1 MTRGR
6 FAPSPTGRMH
16 LGNVF
21 CALLSWLS
29 AKSKGGEWVLR
40 IEDLDPQRSRR
51 EYALQLMDDL
61 QWLGLPWDG
70 EPVWQSQRG
79 HIYEEYL
86 HRLTEMGLTYPCFC
100 TRADIMATQAP
111 HETDGR
117 VVYKGTCRPKDVISD
132 AENDVADTACRVP
145 TASEEDNSF
154 NVQRPTL
161 TPQTVPLRQGA
172 NEVFREMTECH
183 FVPHEGSTIQCDA
196 GPVRE
201 RSGGGGLTAHHS
213 PLTAPLATTRLIVP
227 DCTIP
232 FTDGHYGRH
241 DINLAEHCGDYIIR
255 RKDGAWAYQ
264 LAVVVDD
271 ALMGVT
277 EIVRGRDLLLS
288 SPQQIHLRNLLFQS
302 TDDRVQSTGNRVQS
316 TDDRVQMTEYRV
328 QSTENRVQMTDGLLK
343 RKTITDA
350 ARSVPTATSPIPH
363 LSPSETGGV
372 PRSGEGVDSSLNVNS
387 STIIADTA
395 CRVPTATSLNVYP
408 SFTTQAVPLQ
418 GDERSGGGR
427 FTAHPSSLTAHP
439 SPLTVNFLHH
449 PLLCNAEGQR
459 LCKRDKSMDLGYLRD
474 KGTSPQE
481 IIGLLAHLAGLT
493 DTPAPISPQE
503 LIPLFSWDKVPTE
516 DILLDHRITL

>member
-29 AKSKGGEWVLR
+29 AKSQGGEWVLR
-40 IEDLDPQRSRR
+40 IEDLDPQRSRK

-86 HRLTEMGLTYPCFC
+86 RRLTEMGLTYPCHC

-117 VVYKGTCRPKDVISD
+117 VVYKGTCRPRAIDAIGAIDSIGSIDSVI
-132 AENDVADTACRVP
+132 R
-145 TASEEDNSF
+145 
-154 NVQRPTL
+154 
-161 TPQTVPLRQGA
+161 TVPATTLPPTVSLSQGD
-172 NEVFREMTECH
+172 EE
-183 FVPHEGSTIQCDA
+183 Q
-196 GPVRE
+196 
-201 RSGGGGLTAHHS
+201 RSGGGMSPHRS
-213 PLTAPLATTRLIVP
+213 PLTITPATTRLIVP

-241 DINLAEHCGDYIIR
+241 DINLAEHCGDYIVR

-271 ALMGVT
+271 ALMGIT

-288 SPQQIHLRNLLFQS
+288 SPQQIHLRELLFFE
-302 TDDRVQSTGNRVQS
+302 RK
-316 TDDRVQMTEYRV
+316 
-328 QSTENRVQMTDGLLK
+328 TENGTDAGSESRSKIYFDYAEQQGGKDREAGLK
-343 RKTITDA
+343 RK
-350 ARSVPTATSPIPH
+350 
-363 LSPSETGGV
+363 
-372 PRSGEGVDSSLNVNS
+372 NN
-387 STIIADTA
+387 
-395 CRVPTATSLNVYP
+395 
-408 SFTTQAVPLQ
+408 
-418 GDERSGGGR
+418 
-427 FTAHPSSLTAHP
+427 SLTAHH
-439 SPLTVNFLHH
+439 SPLTVNFFHH

-459 LCKRDKSMDLGYLRD
+459 LCKRDKSMDLGYLRE
-474 KGTSPQE
+474 KGTTAGE

-493 DTPAPISPQE
+493 DTPAPITPTE
-503 LIPLFSWDKVPTE
+503 LLPLFSWDKVPTE
-516 DILLDHRITL
+516 DIMLDKQIML